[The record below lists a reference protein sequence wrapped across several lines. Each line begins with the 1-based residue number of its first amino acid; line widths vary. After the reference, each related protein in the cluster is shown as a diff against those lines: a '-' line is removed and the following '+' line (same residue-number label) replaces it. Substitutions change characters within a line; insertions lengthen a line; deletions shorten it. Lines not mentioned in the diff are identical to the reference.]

1 MTWGRSGASPARQRG
16 APGPGVAGTPRSQPR
31 LAPRPRTRAHHSPP
45 AASPCLFASAFRA
58 SPGPRASVFAGQRRL
73 RKAGRGRAQN
83 PASGRPSRRRAALGS
98 RTRKRRGRAVLL
110 HTLRR
115 CFLKA
120 AHRRGRF
127 CHPGVTASSPPPAP
141 TLHTAATQTLLGT
154 VLLRP
159 PAQDGSHQGR
169 RGPGSACPRG
179 TISLPTLPPVFTA
192 LEMKTKRS
200 CNKQTQYALT

>member
-1 MTWGRSGASPARQRG
+1 MTGRHLFCCHDDRQETTGERDVGPWRGLPRTPARC
-16 APGPGVAGTPRSQPR
+16 A
-31 LAPRPRTRAHHSPP
+31 RPRCGRDATPP
-45 AASPCLFASAFRA
+45 DTCAPQPPSSKPFASAFRA

-83 PASGRPSRRRAALGS
+83 PASRRRAALGS

-127 CHPGVTASSPPPAP
+127 SSSGRDGLVPASCTHASHGGHTDSPRDRAAHTSGSGRFAP
-141 TLHTAATQTLLGT
+141 
-154 VLLRP
+154 RP
-159 PAQDGSHQGR
+159 PRTRQRLSTWDH
-169 RGPGSACPRG
+169 
-179 TISLPTLPPVFTA
+179 LPTLAPTRIYRTGNENQEK
-192 LEMKTKRS
+192 L
-200 CNKQTQYALT
+200 

>member
-1 MTWGRSGASPARQRG
+1 MGPWRGLPRPPARR
-16 APGPGVAGTPRSQPR
+16 A
-31 LAPRPRTRAHHSPP
+31 RPRCGRDATPP
-45 AASPCLFASAFRA
+45 DTCAPQPPSSKPFPSAFRA

-83 PASGRPSRRRAALGS
+83 PASRRRAALGS

-127 CHPGVTASSPPPAP
+127 SSSGRDGLVPASCTHASHGGHTDSPP
-141 TLHTAATQTLLGT
+141 QTLLGT